1 MTALWCEKESARPD
15 HVG

>member
-1 MTALWCEKESARPD
+1 MTALWCEKESIRPD